1 MSTQITTAFVNQY
14 KQNVQLVV
22 QQLETQFRDKV
33 TVEPLTGEKGFFD
46 YVGKATPIQRTTR
59 HGDTVYSDTPHTRRM
74 ITAATYDL
82 ADLIDKPDQVRT
94 LIDPTNKYLQSFRG
108 GFSRLIDYTLARAM
122 IGTAYTG
129 ASGTTATA
137 LPSGQKVAV
146 GTTGMT
152 VEKLMSALEL
162 FNKNDVPGDW
172 EKWCAVGSR
181 QISDLLKEV
190 EVGSSD
196 YNILRPL
203 VEGKI
208 TRFMGFNF
216 VHSEQ
221 LYSASTVRYCPC
233 WVKPGVTLAI
243 NYDIQASIDVM
254 PNKNYSTQVFMSMMF
269 GSSRMEEECVVEIAC
284 SEA

>member
-14 KQNVQLVV
+14 KAAAELVV
-22 QQLETQFRDKV
+22 QQLESQFRDKV
-33 TVEPLTGEKGFFD
+33 TIEPLTGEKGFFD
-46 YVGKATPIQRTTR
+46 YVGKATPQQRASR

-82 ADLIDKPDQVRT
+82 ADLIDKPDEVRT
-94 LIDPTNKYLQSFRG
+94 LIDPQNKYLQSFRG
-108 GFSRLIDYTLARAM
+108 GFARLIDYTIARAA

-129 ASGTTATA
+129 ATGTTSTP
-137 LPSGQKVAV
+137 LPAGQKVAV

-152 VEKLMSALEL
+152 VEKLTSALGL
-162 FNKNDVPGDW
+162 FLANDVPDDW
-172 EKWCAVGSR
+172 EKWCALGYK
-181 QISDLLKEV
+181 QIMDLLKET
-190 EVGSSD
+190 EVGSAD

-216 VHSEQ
+216 IHSEQ
-221 LYSASTVRYCPC
+221 LYSAATVRYCPC
-233 WVKPGVTLAI
+233 WVKPGLTLAL
-243 NYDIQASIDVM
+243 NYDITANVDVM
-254 PNKNYSTQVFMSMMF
+254 PTKNYSTQVFMSMMF
-269 GSSRMEEECVVEIAC
+269 GAARMQEECVVEIAC